1 MSKRKLNNL
10 QKWILFMKKTPP
22 VSIPTP
28 YPEPTLSDAGKV
40 LSIDASGNPV
50 WVEPQSGLPEI
61 KESDRDKVLVVD
73 SNGMPTWGTTAGG
86 DIPLGEN
93 ECLCIFKD

>member
-22 VSIPTP
+22 VLIPTP
-28 YPEPTLSDAGKV
+28 YPEPTLLDAGKV

-50 WVEPQSGLPEI
+50 WVEPRPRVPACGERRFQARL
-61 KESDRDKVLVVD
+61 
-73 SNGMPTWGTTAGG
+73 
-86 DIPLGEN
+86 LGAPS
-93 ECLCIFKD
+93 